1 MNEIYNPGKLMG
13 LLKNKY
19 GTIIL
24 YKTLTYLSEKDRLD
38 RKALLSS
45 KVNVTAS
52 KEKKRL
58 NEFLE
63 SLGSEI

>member
-24 YKTLTYLSEKDRLD
+24 YKTVTLLSEKERLD
-38 RKALLSS
+38 RKAILSS

-63 SLGSEI
+63 SLYSVL

>member
-1 MNEIYNPGKLMG
+1 MG